1 MTGLLMLGCGG
12 DDPAGPQT
20 GSIEVTLMMS
30 GSTLDVDGCL
40 VSIDDGAGHVLL
52 DGESVTTS
60 GLSPYIHTVTLSG
73 VAFNC
78 SVRGAAVR
86 SVAVISNQT
95 ATVDFVLDCP
105 APGNIELITRTA
117 GSLIDPDGYTVT
129 LDGESDQAVGA
140 RDTVAIE
147 GLAVGEHAVGLTGL
161 ADNCGVA
168 GENPRIAAVVEGE
181 TTRVDL
187 SVLCLPFYDHIAF
200 SSSREPSSGFGTD
213 LWVMGSDGSNPVKLT
228 DHPGPDYAPAW
239 SPDGSRIAFRSYRDP
254 IDGIWVMDADGSNT
268 ANLITAMTSFSNPAW
283 SPDGSRIAF
292 TRHSDIWV
300 MNSDGKNPVRI
311 VDSDAS
317 SSGHP
322 TWSSDGSRIA
332 FWTNRDGDAEIYVVN
347 SDGSN
352 PTNLT
357 NHPANEFTPA
367 WSPDGSQIAFESGR
381 DGNTEIYVMDADG
394 SNPVRLT
401 DDPAWDRDP
410 AWSPDGSRIVFQS
423 GRDCNGEI
431 YVMDADGSNPVRLTR
446 HASSDRDP
454 AWSPAQ

>member
-1 MTGLLMLGCGG
+1 MAGFLMFGCGG

-20 GSIEVTLMMS
+20 GSIEVSLGMS
-30 GSTLDVDGCL
+30 GSSPDVDGCR
-40 VSIDDGAGHVLL
+40 VAVDEGAGHILL

-60 GLSPYIHTVTLSG
+60 GLSPDIHTVTLSE

-78 SVRGAAVR
+78 SVQGGAVL
-86 SVAVISNQT
+86 SVAVISNET

-105 APGNIELITRTA
+105 APGSIELITRTG
-117 GSLIDPDGYTVT
+117 GSLIDPDGYTITLGGEPGPDVGVSDAVT
-129 LDGESDQAVGA
+129 LQD
-140 RDTVAIE
+140 
-147 GLAVGEHAVGLTGL
+147 LAVGEYSVGLTGL

-168 GENPRIAAVVEGE
+168 GENPRIAAVAEGE

-187 SVLCLPFYDHIAF
+187 SVLCPPFYDHIAF
-200 SSSREPSSGFGTD
+200 SSSREPNSGGND
-213 LWVMGSDGSNPVKLT
+213 LWVMGSDGSDPVKLT
-228 DHPGPDYAPAW
+228 DHPGPDSQPAW

-254 IDGIWVMDADGSNT
+254 IGGIWVVDADGSNT
-268 ANLITAMTSFSNPAW
+268 ANLITANTSFSNPAW

-300 MNSDGKNPVRI
+300 MNSDGTNPVRI
-311 VDSDAS
+311 VDSDTS
-317 SSGHP
+317 SGGHP

-352 PTNLT
+352 PVNVT

-367 WSPDGSQIAFESGR
+367 WSPDGSQIAFESYR
-381 DGNTEIYVMDADG
+381 DGNSEIYVMDANG

-423 GRDCNGEI
+423 ARDCNGEI
-431 YVMDADGSNPVRLTR
+431 YVMNADGSNPVRLTR
-446 HASSDRDP
+446 DASSDDDP
-454 AWSPAQ
+454 AWSPAE